1 MAEGY
6 EKVKSKSYSSL
17 ISVSNFPIIVNFPY
31 LLHKLLSI
39 SFIVNVG
46 GNIFLYSGELKSYN
60 FPTVEESTSLVSSF
74 FLSVFFG
81 LFW

>member
-1 MAEGY
+1 MAEGH

-31 LLHKLLSI
+31 LLHKLVSI

-60 FPTVEESTSLVSSF
+60 FPTVEESTSLVSFIIS
-74 FLSVFFG
+74 SVFFG
-81 LFW
+81 FF